1 MRVAIFLTA
10 AYIGS
15 GDCGGYFTAAFAPP
29 IITPRVQKKFSS
41 RLLQLHAEQPNNALL
56 SDLKEL
62 QSKEASS
69 ALLSSSLPDYFI
81 ADSFNDETTAAAMTD
96 ELKDINSGGNLMMAA
111 TATSS
116 TEERTPPKKNKLT
129 PTPPPLIFDPTNPKA
144 MIAIAK
150 AFIATDFGYTF
161 AYTLYMQR

>member
-1 MRVAIFLTA
+1 MRVAIFLLTA

-15 GDCGGYFTAAFAPP
+15 GDGGGYFIAAFAPP
-29 IITPRVQKKFSS
+29 IITPRQKKFSS
-41 RLLQLHAEQPNNALL
+41 RLQQLHAEQPNNALL

-69 ALLSSSLPDYFI
+69 SSALPDYFI
-81 ADSFNDETTAAAMTD
+81 ADSFNDETTAAAMAD
-96 ELKDINSGGNLMMAA
+96 ELKGINSGGKLMAA
-111 TATSS
+111 AAAAS
-116 TEERTPPKKNKLT
+116 TEERTPPQKNKLT

-150 AFIATDFGYTF
+150 AFIATDFGIQEAQVRTSM
-161 AYTLYMQR
+161 T